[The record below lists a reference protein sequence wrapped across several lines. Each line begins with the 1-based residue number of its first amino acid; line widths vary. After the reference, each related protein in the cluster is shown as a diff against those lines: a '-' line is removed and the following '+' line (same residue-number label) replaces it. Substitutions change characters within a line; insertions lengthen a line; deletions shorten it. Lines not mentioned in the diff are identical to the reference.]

1 METLARQDIREG
13 RPSDHAQLLQVDE
26 LARSQPE
33 RGGRLLDALHEGECL
48 VAEAGGEVFGFVVL
62 NYTFFG
68 FGFIPLVVVGEGN
81 RRAGIGLQLL
91 AAAEA
96 RCASTKLFT
105 STNASN
111 AAAHRLLARAGFQ
124 SSHRG
129 LSPDKLTPMSGVH
142 NRRSG
147 RRWCA
152 AAEPER

>member
-1 METLARQDIREG
+1 METIAREDFREG

-33 RGGRLLDALHEGECL
+33 RAGGLLAALREGECL
-48 VAEAGGEVFGFVVL
+48 VAEASGEVRGFVVM

-68 FGFIPLVVVGEGN
+68 FGFIPLVVVGEGS
-81 RRAGIGLQLL
+81 RRSGIGLRLL

-111 AAAHRLLARAGFQ
+111 AAAHRLLERAGFQ
-124 SSHRG
+124 R
-129 LSPDKLTPMSGVH
+129 SGVIE
-142 NRRSG
+142 NLDDND
-147 RRWCA
+147 
-152 AAEPER
+152 PEVVYFKPVAKHQDR